1 MQKLFYSNGPPIFTA
16 RKRSCGKV
24 MFLHLSVI
32 LFTGGGAC
40 VVKVGICMV
49 NGACMVKRG
58 RHGKGGMHGNGG
70 CAWQGG
76 HMCDRGCAWWGAE
89 EGVYDGGGGVCVA
102 EVGHGCRRDG
112 H

>member
-58 RHGKGGMHGNGG
+58 RHGKGGMHGNS
-70 CAWQGG
+70 
-76 HMCDRGCAWWGAE
+76 R
-89 EGVYDGGGGVCVA
+89 VCVA
-102 EVGHGCRRDG
+102 RGGTCVAGDVHGGGQNRVCMMGVGGYAWQK
-112 H
+112 

>member
-32 LFTGGGAC
+32 LFTGGGPC

-58 RHGKGGMHGNGG
+58 RHGKGGMHGN
-70 CAWQGG
+70 
-76 HMCDRGCAWWGAE
+76 R
-89 EGVYDGGGGVCVA
+89 GVCVA
-102 EVGHGCRRDG
+102 RGAHVWQGMCMVGGKRGCV
-112 H
+112 